1 MTTAPVHRTVAGQGV
16 RLAVAERGLEHE
28 TTIVMIHG
36 WPDTKALWNPIADHL
51 AADYHVV
58 TYDVRGAG
66 ESGHPT
72 ERDAYRIEVL
82 VEDLAAIIDATST
95 GPVHLVGHDW
105 GAVQG
110 WEAAGID
117 FGGRLA
123 SFTSISGPSLDHS
136 GYAIR
141 AQLRGGP
148 RALVALADQ
157 VMRFG
162 YILTFATP
170 VPRRI
175 RRSGPTSRINRSARR
190 FLARAL
196 QLVEHHPPDPDHPA
210 PAVAWDAA
218 HGTQM
223 YLANILRRLRYPN
236 ERATDVP
243 VQIIEATRD
252 PVVRKLSID
261 ASEPWVAN
269 LRRRHLP
276 GGHWMVRSHPTE
288 IAAWIAEFV
297 KFTSGGHQSTEL
309 CDTRVD
315 GHLPRRA

>member
-28 TTIVMIHG
+28 TAIVMIHG

-170 VPRRI
+170 VPAVSWPGRCNSSSTTRPTLTTRR
-175 RRSGPTSRINRSARR
+175 RRSPGMRPTAPRCTWPTSCEDC
-190 FLARAL
+190 
-196 QLVEHHPPDPDHPA
+196 VTP
-210 PAVAWDAA
+210 
-218 HGTQM
+218 M
-223 YLANILRRLRYPN
+223 
-236 ERATDVP
+236 
-243 VQIIEATRD
+243 
-252 PVVRKLSID
+252 
-261 ASEPWVAN
+261 SEPPMS
-269 LRRRHLP
+269 RSRSSRLP
-276 GGHWMVRSHPTE
+276 GTRS
-288 IAAWIAEFV
+288 
-297 KFTSGGHQSTEL
+297 
-309 CDTRVD
+309 
-315 GHLPRRA
+315 